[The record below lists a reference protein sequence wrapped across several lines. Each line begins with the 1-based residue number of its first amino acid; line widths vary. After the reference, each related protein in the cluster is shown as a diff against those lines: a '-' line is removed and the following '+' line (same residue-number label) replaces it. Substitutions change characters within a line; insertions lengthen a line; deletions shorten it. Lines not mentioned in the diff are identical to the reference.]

1 MSIAQHSV
9 AGEGEAHP
17 CEAETQTAEG
27 DAQARAEFTCD
38 TTNLPWV
45 IFRAVH
51 RAAQLQGVSARSRAL
66 LAALART
73 VDAKRPYAAI
83 FARRELL
90 TGRAMQSMRTFYRS
104 LDDLEAAGLI
114 TRPPQSRYGQAGLFG
129 RAYLHLTESAALLLG
144 LVVKETPASHTAS
157 PDAKDEKAQEAREDS
172 LALRSANVAD
182 GAIYKDL
189 FPPSSQ
195 ERQPGTLPADLQRL
209 TSLGFHRFLVFKL
222 MTEAKANGK
231 FLSDVVDVSWA
242 GLKKAHAPINYL
254 RALLRKPV
262 DFAYRA
268 RQLRNQT
275 DQQQREATE
284 KAEVTA
290 TVARSAGQSFYD
302 AVGTRRVTVSAD
314 GSTLT
319 VLDAAEGIARTVLNG
334 WQSAFAKAVR
344 KGDLQPA
351 TDAHHATFD
360 ALAST
365 APKQT
370 AAARNEYAGQPRQ
383 LTGGIAGQL
392 DVIKNALRA
401 AGKGKF
407 ATVWSGQAQSC
418 PANATA

>member
-1 MSIAQHSV
+1 MSIAQRSV

-17 CEAETQTAEG
+17 CEAEKLTAEG

-144 LVVKETPASHTAS
+144 LVVKEAPASHTAS
-157 PDAKDEKAQEAREDS
+157 PDAKAEGAQQARGES
-172 LALRSANVAD
+172 LNSRSANVAD

-189 FPPSSQ
+189 FPASQ
-195 ERQPGTLPADLQRL
+195 KRQPGTLPEDLKRL
-209 TSLGFHRFLVFKL
+209 TSLGFHEFLVFKL

-275 DQQQREATE
+275 VLQQREATE
-284 KAEVTA
+284 NAEVTA
-290 TVARSAGQSFYD
+290 TVARCVGQSFYD
-302 AVGTRRVTVSAD
+302 AIGTRRITLSVD

-319 VLDAAEGIARTVLNG
+319 VVDAVEGIPRTVLNG
-334 WQSAFAKAVR
+334 WQSAFAKGIR

-351 TDAHHATFD
+351 TEARDATFD
-360 ALAST
+360 GLASN
-365 APKQT
+365 APTQT
-370 AAARNEYAGQPRQ
+370 AAAKTESAGQPRQ

-392 DVIKNALRA
+392 DAIKNALRA

-407 ATVWSGQAQSC
+407 ATVWSGQAQSR
-418 PANATA
+418 PANAAS

>member
-1 MSIAQHSV
+1 MSIAQRSV

-17 CEAETQTAEG
+17 CEAETPTAEG

-51 RAAQLQGVSARSRAL
+51 RAAQLQGVSSRSRAL

-144 LVVKETPASHTAS
+144 LVVEEAPASHAAS
-157 PDAKDEKAQEAREDS
+157 SDTKAERAQQAPGES
-172 LALRSANVAD
+172 LNTRSANVAD

-189 FPPSSQ
+189 FPASQ
-195 ERQPGTLPADLQRL
+195 KRQPGTLPADLQRL
-209 TSLGFHRFLVFKL
+209 TSLGFHEFLVFKL

-275 DQQQREATE
+275 VQQQREATE
-284 KAEVTA
+284 NAEVTA
-290 TVARSAGQSFYD
+290 TVAHCVGQSFYD
-302 AVGTRRVTVSAD
+302 AIGTRRITVSAD
-314 GSTLT
+314 GRTLS
-319 VLDAAEGIARTVLNG
+319 VLDAREGIARTVLNG
-334 WQSAFAKAVR
+334 WQSPFAKAVR
-344 KGDLQPA
+344 KGDLLPA
-351 TDAHHATFD
+351 TETRDAAFD
-360 ALAST
+360 GLVST

-407 ATVWSGQAQSC
+407 ATVWSGHTQGC
-418 PANATA
+418 HDNATT

>member
-1 MSIAQHSV
+1 MY
-9 AGEGEAHP
+9 P
-17 CEAETQTAEG
+17 CEAETQTAKG
-27 DAQARAEFTCD
+27 DAQARAKFNCD

-51 RAAQLQGVSARSRAL
+51 RAAQLQGISARSRAL

-114 TRPPQSRYGQAGLFG
+114 TRPPQSRYSQAGLFG

-144 LVVKETPASHTAS
+144 LVVQEAPASHTAS
-157 PDAKDEKAQEAREDS
+157 QDAKIKGAQKHQENS
-172 LALRSANVAD
+172 LARRSANVAD

-189 FPPSSQ
+189 FPVSQ
-195 ERQPGTLPADLQRL
+195 KRQPGTLPADLQRL
-209 TSLGFHRFLVFKL
+209 TSLGFHEFLIFKL

-231 FLSDVVDVSWA
+231 FLSDVVNVSWA

-254 RALLRKPV
+254 RTLLRKPV
-262 DFAYRA
+262 NFAYRA
-268 RQLRNQT
+268 RQLRHQS
-275 DQQQREATE
+275 DEQQRDA
-284 KAEVTA
+284 AENAKVKA
-290 TVARSAGQSFYD
+290 TVVRCIGQSFYD
-302 AVGTRRVTVSAD
+302 AGATRRITVSAD
-314 GSTLT
+314 GNTLT
-319 VLDAAEGIARTVLNG
+319 VLDATEKIARTILNG
-334 WQSAFAKAVR
+334 WQTTFAKSVGEGR
-344 KGDLQPA
+344 LLPA
-351 TDAHHATFD
+351 TGARDVTFD
-360 ALAST
+360 ALAGT
-365 APKQT
+365 PPKQK
-370 AAARNEYAGQPRQ
+370 AAASNKSAGQPRQ

-392 DVIKNALRA
+392 NVIKNALRA

-407 ATVWSGQAQSC
+407 ATIWSEQTGH

>member
-1 MSIAQHSV
+1 MSIAQRSV

-17 CEAETQTAEG
+17 CAAETQTPEG

-144 LVVKETPASHTAS
+144 FVVKEAPASHTAS
-157 PDAKDEKAQEAREDS
+157 SDTKAEGAQQARGES
-172 LALRSANVAD
+172 LNSRSANVAD

-189 FPPSSQ
+189 FPASQ
-195 ERQPGTLPADLQRL
+195 KRQPGTLPADLHRL
-209 TSLGFHRFLVFKL
+209 TSLGFHEFLVFKL

-268 RQLRNQT
+268 RQLRNQAVL
-275 DQQQREATE
+275 QQREAT
-284 KAEVTA
+284 KNAEVTT
-290 TVARSAGQSFYD
+290 TVARCVGQSFYD
-302 AVGTRRVTVSAD
+302 ESGNRRITVSAD
-314 GSTLT
+314 GSTLS
-319 VLDAAEGIARTVLNG
+319 VCDAGEGIARTVLNG
-334 WQSAFAKAVR
+334 WQSPFAKALQ
-344 KGDLQPA
+344 KGNLLPA
-351 TDAHHATFD
+351 TDARDAAFD
-360 ALAST
+360 GLLST

-401 AGKGKF
+401 AGKGRF
-407 ATVWSGQAQSC
+407 ATVWSGHTQGRHD
-418 PANATA
+418 NATA